1 MESMWQDWQLRLIQ
15 PIAVLGLLVA
25 HYLLLFHHGVLVV
38 ACTGSGWDNCGA
50 VSGPTAPYAAVGPV
64 PVALIGLLGY
74 AVLFGLT
81 WLKDWSPLRESYL
94 PELLVGVAATGFL
107 FSMVL
112 TGLEAF
118 VLHAFCRYC
127 LVSAV
132 LITIIFIL
140 ANSYLRAVQASHEPH
155 KSNKSP

>member
-1 MESMWQDWQLRLIQ
+1 MRQDWQLRLIQ

-25 HYLLLFHHGVLVV
+25 HYLLLFHNGVLVV
-38 ACTGSGWDNCGA
+38 ACTGSGWDDCGA

-74 AVLFGLT
+74 AVLFALT
-81 WLKDWSPLRESYL
+81 WLKDWPPLRDGYL
-94 PELLVGVAATGFL
+94 AELLVGAAGLGF
-107 FSMVL
+107 FFTVVL

-118 VLHAFCRYC
+118 VIHAFCRYC

-132 LITIIFIL
+132 LITIIFVLSISFL
-140 ANSYLRAVQASHEPH
+140 HSENEQA
-155 KSNKSP
+155 